1 MIFPLR
7 CTPVSEP
14 LTTPRRSVDR
24 PQCGDYLAGRMGT
37 ATRTKRPSRSGS
49 CLRAARLALVTLPFA
64 LMFALPACGGIA
76 EYEPPDT
83 KTPSGGSSA
92 GGLASGG
99 DSNSEDATGGADP
112 GGGSPSVGGN
122 DGSGGGGSLDGQ
134 ATLGPCV
141 EGFLYVENPSLQC
154 NWLAEGRCYDEK
166 LDACACICPRRGSS
180 TCLSGFYGGDGSAT
194 RVSCY

>member
-83 KTPSGGSSA
+83 KTPSGGTFEPPLS
-92 GGLASGG
+92 GLDGG
-99 DSNSEDATGGADP
+99 DRRPLINSESTD
-112 GGGSPSVGGN
+112 
-122 DGSGGGGSLDGQ
+122 
-134 ATLGPCV
+134 
-141 EGFLYVENPSLQC
+141 
-154 NWLAEGRCYDEK
+154 GRCS
-166 LDACACICPRRGSS
+166 IR
-180 TCLSGFYGGDGSAT
+180 
-194 RVSCY
+194 